1 MRTPSLTT
9 KHRSTARMAPDSSLS
24 SSNEQATTG
33 SPRTSMPTG
42 LHRMFCVVPFART
55 PSKTLSASVGRAS
68 LPSSALPQPPSTS
81 AAKRMLIAFAIL
93 ITAAIL
99 PASASS
105 AASAAPLDIWTGSW
119 PAQLMP
125 SQQPLGTLTWRS
137 IRESEGRAMVGHN
150 FGGLPFECGEAG
162 PSNFFR
168 GHYAEGGDLVAC
180 TTGADGRTLVGRFNG
195 NETFKSGSFEVTII
209 SEAPRIF
216 FGKYFEDDGIV
227 TDWCGVLG
235 TKGPLTPATVD
246 IAAPV
251 VRALAATG
259 RAGDIVPLRVS
270 ARDNSGAAAKL
281 RLTISRNGRTVQTLS
296 LPARA
301 DGGIVTARW
310 RAPRALRGV
319 LTFCAS
325 AVDAAG
331 NESTRT
337 CTTLRLR

>member
-1 MRTPSLTT
+1 MT
-9 KHRSTARMAPDSSLS
+9 PDSFLS

-33 SPRTSMPTG
+33 SPRTSTPAGSHLTS
-42 LHRMFCVVPFART
+42 CAVPLATT
-55 PSKTLSASVGRAS
+55 PWKISSVGAS
-68 LPSSALPQPPSTS
+68 ELFSPPQPARAS
-81 AAKRMLIAFAIL
+81 AAKRIVVALAL
-93 ITAAIL
+93 LLTAAIL

-105 AASAAPLDIWTGSW
+105 SAADVPLDVWTGSW

-125 SQQPLGTLTWRS
+125 SKEPLGLLTWRE
-137 IRESEGRAMVGHN
+137 IRESEGRAMVGLN
-150 FGGLPFECGEAG
+150 FGGRPFECSESA
-162 PSNFFR
+162 PNRFFR
-168 GHYAEGGDLVAC
+168 GHYVSGGDLVAC
-180 TTGADGRTLVGRFNG
+180 TTGADGRTLIGRFNG
-195 NETFKSGSFEVTII
+195 NETFKSGSFEVRII

-216 FGKYFEDDGIV
+216 FGTYVEDEGIT

-246 IAAPV
+246 IAAPS
-251 VRALAATG
+251 VRALSASG
-259 RAGDIVPLRVS
+259 RAGSLVALRAS

-281 RLTISRNGRTVQTLS
+281 RLTISRNGRTLKTLS
-296 LPARA
+296 VPARA

-310 RAPRALRGV
+310 RAPKALRGE
-319 LTFCAS
+319 LTLCAS

>member
-1 MRTPSLTT
+1 
-9 KHRSTARMAPDSSLS
+9 MAPDAFLS
-24 SSNEQATTG
+24 SANEQATTG
-33 SPRTSMPTG
+33 SPRRSTPAASHRTS
-42 LHRMFCVVPFART
+42 CVVPFAAT
-55 PSKTLSASVGRAS
+55 PFLTQSTCASVSAS
-68 LPSSALPQPPSTS
+68 PPQPATTS
-81 AAKRMLIAFAIL
+81 ATRRTLIALAAL
-93 ITAAIL
+93 LTAAIL

-105 AASAAPLDIWTGSW
+105 SASAAPLDVWTGSW

-125 SQQPLGTLTWRS
+125 GAEPLGTLTWRQ
-137 IRESEGRAMVGHN
+137 IRESEGRAMVGLN
-150 FGGLPFECGEAG
+150 FGGRPFECGESG

-168 GHYAEGGDLVAC
+168 GHYAVGGDLVAC
-180 TTGADGRTLVGRFNG
+180 TTGADGRTLVGRFDG
-195 NETFKSGSFEVTII
+195 NETFKSGSFEVRIV

-235 TKGPLTPATVD
+235 TTGALTPETVD

-251 VRALAATG
+251 VRTLSATG
-259 RAGDIVPLRVS
+259 RRGATVALRAS
-270 ARDNSGAAAKL
+270 ARDNSGAAATI
-281 RLTISRNGRTVQTLS
+281 RLAVSRNGRTLHTLS

-310 RAPRALRGV
+310 RAPKALRGV
-319 LTFCAS
+319 FALCAT

>member
-9 KHRSTARMAPDSSLS
+9 KHRSTARMAPDSFLS

-33 SPRTSMPTG
+33 SPRTSAPTG
-42 LHRMFCVVPFART
+42 SHRTPCVVPFATT
-55 PSKTLSASVGRAS
+55 PAKTSSVGAS
-68 LPSSALPQPPSTS
+68 GACLPPQPTS
-81 AAKRMLIAFAIL
+81 ARAARRMLLALAIVL
-93 ITAAIL
+93 TAAIL
-99 PASASS
+99 PGSASS
-105 AASAAPLDIWTGSW
+105 EPAAAPLDVWTGIW

-125 SQQPLGTLTWRS
+125 SKEPLGTLTWRPL
-137 IRESEGRAMVGHN
+137 RESEGRAMIGVN
-150 FGGLPFECGEAG
+150 FGGRPFACDEAG

-168 GHYAEGGDLVAC
+168 GHYVDGGDLVAC
-180 TTGADGRTLVGRFNG
+180 TTGSDGRTLVGRFNG

-209 SEAPRIF
+209 SEQPRIF

-235 TKGPLTPATVD
+235 TKGALTPETVD
-246 IAAPV
+246 IAPPV
-251 VRALAATG
+251 VRALAASG
-259 RAGDIVPLRVS
+259 RAGAIVALRAS
-270 ARDNSGAAAKL
+270 ARDNSGAATTL
-281 RLTISRNGRTVQTLS
+281 RLTISRNSRTLKTLS

-310 RAPRALRGV
+310 RAPKALRGE
-319 LTFCAS
+319 LTLCAT

-331 NESTRT
+331 NESSRT

>member
-1 MRTPSLTT
+1 MLLALTV
-9 KHRSTARMAPDSSLS
+9 L
-24 SSNEQATTG
+24 
-33 SPRTSMPTG
+33 
-42 LHRMFCVVPFART
+42 V
-55 PSKTLSASVGRAS
+55 
-68 LPSSALPQPPSTS
+68 
-81 AAKRMLIAFAIL
+81 I
-93 ITAAIL
+93 AAIL
-99 PASASS
+99 PGSASS
-105 AASAAPLDIWTGSW
+105 ETAAAPLDVWTGSW

-125 SQQPLGTLTWRS
+125 SKEPLGTLTWRS
-137 IRESEGRAMVGHN
+137 LPESEGRAMIGHN
-150 FGGLPFECGEAG
+150 FGGRPFECGEAG

-195 NETFKSGSFEVTII
+195 NETFKSGSFEVRII

-216 FGKYFEDDGIV
+216 FGKYFEDEGVV

-235 TKGPLTPATVD
+235 TKGALTPEAVD

-251 VRALAATG
+251 VRTFAASG
-259 RAGDIVPLRVS
+259 RAGAVVALRAS
-270 ARDNSGAAAKL
+270 ARDNSGAAATL
-281 RLTISRNGRTVQTLS
+281 RLTISRNGRTLQALS

-310 RAPRALRGV
+310 RAPRALRGE
-319 LTFCAS
+319 LTLCAR

-331 NESTRT
+331 NESSRT

>member
-1 MRTPSLTT
+1 MT
-9 KHRSTARMAPDSSLS
+9 PDSFLS

-33 SPRTSMPTG
+33 SPRTSTPTG
-42 LHRMFCVVPFART
+42 LHRTCCVVPFATT
-55 PSKTLSASVGRAS
+55 PSKTLSVGAAGVGLSPHPAIASIARRT
-68 LPSSALPQPPSTS
+68 LLAL
-81 AAKRMLIAFAIL
+81 AVLL
-93 ITAAIL
+93 TAAIL

-105 AASAAPLDIWTGSW
+105 AAASAPLDVWSGSW

-125 SQQPLGTLTWRS
+125 SKEPLGMLTWRP
-137 IRESEGRAMVGHN
+137 IRESDGRAMIGLS
-150 FGGLPFECGEAG
+150 FGGRPFECGEAG

-168 GHYAEGGDLVAC
+168 GHYVNGGDLIAC
-180 TTGADGRTLVGRFNG
+180 TTGSDGRTLVGRFNG
-195 NETFKSGSFEVTII
+195 NETFKSGSFEVRII

-216 FGKYFEDDGIV
+216 FGKYVEDEGIT

-235 TKGPLTPATVD
+235 TKGALTPETVD

-251 VRALAATG
+251 VRALAASG
-259 RAGDIVPLRVS
+259 RAGAIIALRAS
-270 ARDNSGAAAKL
+270 ALDNSGAAATL
-281 RLTISRNGRTVQTLS
+281 RLAISRNGRTLQTLS

-310 RAPRALRGV
+310 RAPKALRGE
-319 LTFCAS
+319 LTVCAR

-331 NESTRT
+331 NESSRT

>member
-9 KHRSTARMAPDSSLS
+9 KHRSTGRMTPDSFLS
-24 SSNEQATTG
+24 SSNEHATTG
-33 SPRTSMPTG
+33 LPRTSTPTASQ
-42 LHRMFCVVPFART
+42 RTSCVVPSATT
-55 PSKTLSASVGRAS
+55 PLNTSSVGA
-68 LPSSALPQPPSTS
+68 S
-81 AAKRMLIAFAIL
+81 AASSSPQ
-93 ITAAIL
+93 
-99 PASASS
+99 PASASAARTIVLALAALLIGLILPG
-105 AASAAPLDIWTGSW
+105 AASSGSAVAPPDVWTGSW

-125 SQQPLGTLTWRS
+125 SNEPLGTLTWRQ
-137 IRESEGRAMVGHN
+137 IDESDGRTMVGLN
-150 FGGLPFECGEAG
+150 FGGRPFECGEAG

-168 GHYAEGGDLVAC
+168 GHYAVGGDLVAC

-195 NETFKSGSFEVTII
+195 NETFKSGSFEVRII
-209 SEAPRIF
+209 STAPRIF
-216 FGKYFEDDGIV
+216 FGKYFEDEGVV

-235 TKGPLTPATVD
+235 TKGPLTPETVD

-251 VRALAATG
+251 VRALAASG
-259 RAGDIVPLRVS
+259 RAGAIVPLRAS
-270 ARDNSGAAAKL
+270 ARDNSGAAATL
-281 RLTISRNGRTVQTLS
+281 RLTISRNGRTLHTLS

-310 RAPRALRGV
+310 RAPKALRGE
-319 LTFCAS
+319 LALCAT